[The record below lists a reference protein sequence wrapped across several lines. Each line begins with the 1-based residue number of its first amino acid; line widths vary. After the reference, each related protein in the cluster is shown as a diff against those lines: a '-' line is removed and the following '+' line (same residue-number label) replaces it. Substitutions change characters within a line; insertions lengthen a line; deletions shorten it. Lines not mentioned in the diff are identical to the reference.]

1 MEKTS
6 QFSSQP
12 EDQYK
17 KILENVKLIAVIL
30 DTHGRVIFCNS
41 YLYSFTGYSANELV
55 GEDWFAKVVPETNPE
70 VLKEFIVSLAKGI
83 ILEYYEN
90 PIRLKNGELRHIA
103 WNNSILR
110 NNENEIVGTVSI
122 GQDITKTYFAELER
136 KKVTEDLS
144 ALSNRLKELEF
155 IVNQSQAVAFLLKIE
170 ANWPVEFIS
179 ENISQYG
186 FQASEFYKTAFSF
199 SEIIFPEDRESVF
212 REIEN
217 QLAANVLAFTHEY
230 RIINKLGE
238 VYWIQ
243 DQTFVRRNAE
253 NTATH
258 LQGIF
263 VDISQLKKTEAELRA
278 SREIFKKFMN
288 STSALAWV
296 KDKDLNYIFV
306 NHAFEKQQGI
316 SLPDIKGK
324 NDFDIWDAHTASVL
338 QEHDRTA
345 LAINEVF
352 ETEEHVFD
360 KVGKLHES
368 LVFKFPLQ
376 FSSSESWVG
385 GMAIDI
391 TERKTAEIKLKESED
406 RLSLFFSQSLD
417 GFFFMML
424 DEAVEWNDAVDK
436 DKVLEYVFH
445 HQRIT
450 KINQSMLDQYS
461 AHEEQLIGLT
471 PADFYA
477 HNLEYGKQIWRNFFD
492 TGKLHIDTNE
502 KKFDGTDMVVE
513 GDYICMY
520 DSQKR
525 IIGHF
530 GIQRDVTQIRQ
541 SEELLQQKN
550 NELEAYFENDI
561 SADYLATAEGEII
574 SCNKTF
580 VELFGFKQ
588 KSSAIHFDFNKLYSN
603 QNDSEILLNQVRAN
617 EKVENYELQLVT
629 LQGEMLNVIL
639 NAFGIFNELGELTQ
653 LRAYAVD
660 ITARKKAEEALR
672 KLSQAVEQSPASIV
686 ITDTSGNIE
695 YVNAKFCALTGY
707 TFKEVLGQNPS
718 VLSTGKTPMSEY
730 SLLWKTIL
738 SGKEWK
744 GVFNNKKKNG
754 ELYWESALISPVFNE
769 KQEITHFLAIKKDI
783 TEKKKYDLELVKA
796 KERAEESEKR
806 IAIQKAEIELNNE
819 RLESLLRIS
828 DYPADSVQQLL
839 DFALTEAIKITSS
852 KIGYMYF
859 YNEANQQFT
868 LNTWSKEV
876 MEKCAVLEVQTVYDL
891 DKTGCWGEAV
901 RQRKP
906 IIINDYQAESNYKK
920 GIPEGHVKLFKF
932 LTIPLFSENK
942 IIAVVGVANKTNDY
956 NNSDIRQ
963 LNLLMGSVW
972 KISERLL
979 LVADLKE
986 AKEKAE
992 ESDKLKSAFLAN
1004 MSHEIRTPMNGILGF
1019 TQLLKEKEIT
1029 NNERQQFVEIID
1041 KSGRR
1046 LLSII
1051 NDIVDISKIESGQMK
1066 VYISQVNVKEYFKE
1080 LFSFFKPEAET
1091 RGLQFGIR
1099 NELFKKEIILTTDR
1113 DKFYAIFVNLI
1124 KNALKYTN
1132 HGSIEFGCRL
1142 KISES
1147 EGKFP
1152 TSANES
1158 ELTELEFY
1166 VKDSGIGIPIDRQ
1179 EAIFE
1184 RFVQADIEDKQA
1196 LQGAGLGLAISKA
1209 YVLMLGGKIGVRSEP
1224 ALGST
1229 FYFTLPYSNM
1239 MKSENTE
1246 MIEIQT
1252 NETKKWAMKILITED
1267 DDASEYLLTLILK
1280 KLSGEIVVAK
1290 SGKEAVEICRQNLDI
1305 KLVLMDIQLP
1315 DMNGYEATQQIRQF
1329 NKDVVI
1335 IAQTAFALEGDE
1347 QKALAAGCNDYVT
1360 KPINKQELIRKI
1372 EKYF

>member
-6 QFSSQP
+6 RFSSQP
-12 EDQYK
+12 EEQHK
-17 KILENVKLIAVIL
+17 KILENVKLLAVML
-30 DTHGRVIFCNS
+30 DTKGRVDFCNS

-55 GEDWFAKVVPETNPE
+55 GEDWFAKMVPESNPE
-70 VLKEFIVSLAKGI
+70 VLQQLIVSLAKGI
-83 ILEYYEN
+83 IVEYYEN

-136 KKVTEDLS
+136 KKVIEDLS

-186 FQASEFYKTAFSF
+186 FQTSEFYKTAFSF
-199 SEIIFPEDRESVF
+199 SEIIFPDDRESVF

-217 QLAANVLAFTHEY
+217 QLAANALAFTHEY

-238 VYWIQ
+238 VHWIQ
-243 DQTFVRRNAE
+243 DQTFVRRNTE

-296 KDKDLNYIFV
+296 KDKDLNYTFV

-316 SLPDIKGK
+316 SLPDIIGK
-324 NDFDIWDAHTASVL
+324 NAFDIWDAHTASVL

-360 KVGKLHES
+360 KAGNLHES

-376 FSSSESWVG
+376 FSNTESWVG

-436 DKVLEYVFH
+436 DKVLDYVFD

-450 KINQSMLDQYS
+450 KINQAMLDQYLAS
-461 AHEEQLIGLT
+461 EEQFVGLT
-471 PADFYA
+471 PSDFYA
-477 HNLEYGKQIWRNFFD
+477 HNLDYGKQIWRNFFD
-492 TGKLHIDTNE
+492 TGKLHIDTKE

-520 DSQKR
+520 DAQKR
-525 IIGHF
+525 ITGHF

-561 SADYLATAEGEII
+561 SADYLSTMEGEII

-580 VELFGFKQ
+580 VELFGFDQ
-588 KSSAIHFDFNKLYSN
+588 KSSAIHFDINQLYKN
-603 QNDSEILLNQVRAN
+603 PADRKELLRQVRTN
-617 EKVENYELQLVT
+617 KRVENYELQLLT
-629 LQGEMLNVIL
+629 RQGETLFVIL
-639 NAFGIFNELGELTQ
+639 NAFGIFNELGDLIQ
-653 LRAYAVD
+653 LRAYAMD
-660 ITARKKAEEALR
+660 ITARKKADESLR
-672 KLSQAVEQSPASIV
+672 KLSQAVEQSPASI
-686 ITDTSGNIE
+686 IISDTNGHIE
-695 YVNAKFCALTGY
+695 YVNAKFCELTGY
-707 TFKEVLGQNPS
+707 TFEEVLGQNPKL
-718 VLSTGKTPMSEY
+718 LSSGETAGHEY
-730 SLLWKTIL
+730 AQLWKTIL
-738 SGKEWK
+738 SGNEWK
-744 GVFNNKKKNG
+744 GVFHNRKKNG
-754 ELYWESALISPVFNE
+754 ELYWESALISPILNE
-769 KQEITHFLAIKKDI
+769 KREITHFIAIKEDI
-783 TEKKKYDLELVKA
+783 SDKKKYDLELVRA
-796 KERAEESEKR
+796 KEKAEENENKIS
-806 IAIQKAEIELNNE
+806 IQKAEIELNNE

-828 DYPADSVQQLL
+828 EYQTNSVQQLL
-839 DFALTEAIKITSS
+839 DFALTEAIKITFS
-852 KIGYMYF
+852 KIGYIYF
-859 YNEANQQFT
+859 YNETTQQFT
-868 LNTWSKEV
+868 LNSWSKEV
-876 MEKCAVLEVQTVYDL
+876 MKQCEVRDIQTVYDL

-906 IIINDYQAESNYKK
+906 ITINNYQAESNYKK
-920 GIPEGHVKLFKF
+920 GTPEGHVKLLKF
-932 LTIPLFSENK
+932 LTIPVFSENK
-942 IIAVVGVANKTNDY
+942 IVAVVGVANKREDY

-963 LNLLMGSVW
+963 LNLLMDSVW
-972 KISERLL
+972 KISERIV
-979 LVADLKE
+979 LVDHLKE

-1019 TQLLKEKEIT
+1019 TQLLKETGLTRE
-1029 NNERQQFVEIID
+1029 ERLQFVEIIE

-1046 LLSII
+1046 MLSII
-1051 NDIVDISKIESGQMK
+1051 NDIIDISKIESGQMK
-1066 VYISQVNVKEYFKE
+1066 LYFSQVNVNEYLND
-1080 LFSFFKPEAET
+1080 LFVFFKPEAEA
-1091 RGLQFGIR
+1091 RSLQLGFV
-1099 NELFKKEIILTTDR
+1099 NELECKEIILTTDR

-1132 HGSIEFGCRL
+1132 KGRVEFGCRSA
-1142 KISES
+1142 KSES
-1147 EGKFP
+1147 KGEINQIA
-1152 TSANES
+1152 TETAC
-1158 ELTELEFY
+1158 TELEFY
-1166 VKDSGIGIPIDRQ
+1166 VKDTGIGILMDRQ
-1179 EAIFE
+1179 EAVFE

-1196 LQGAGLGLAISKA
+1196 LQGAGLGLAICKA
-1209 YVLMLGGKIGVRSEP
+1209 YVEMLGGKIGVFSEP
-1224 ALGST
+1224 DLGSN
-1229 FYFTLPYSNM
+1229 FHFTLPFVE
-1239 MKSENTE
+1239 KIVVPQKLETK
-1246 MIEIQT
+1246 T
-1252 NETKKWAMKILITED
+1252 NESKNWNMKVLIAED
-1267 DDASEYLLTLILK
+1267 DEASAYLLLLILK
-1280 KLSGEIVVAK
+1280 RLNATILVARN
-1290 SGKEAVEICRQNLDI
+1290 GNEAVEMCRQNTDI
-1305 KLVLMDIQLP
+1305 QLVLMDIQLP
-1315 DMNGYEATQQIRQF
+1315 DLNGYDATQQIRNF
-1329 NKDVVI
+1329 NKEVVI

-1360 KPINKQELIRKI
+1360 KPINKQELIGKI

>member
-1 MEKTS
+1 LS
-6 QFSSQP
+6 
-12 EDQYK
+12 
-17 KILENVKLIAVIL
+17 
-30 DTHGRVIFCNS
+30 G
-41 YLYSFTGYSANELV
+41 LV
-55 GEDWFAKVVPETNPE
+55 
-70 VLKEFIVSLAKGI
+70 KGI
-83 ILEYYEN
+83 IVENYEN
-90 PIRLKNGELRHIA
+90 PIYLKNGELRYIT

-110 NNENEIVGTVSI
+110 NNRNEIIGTVSI
-122 GQDITKTYFAELER
+122 GQDTTKSYIDKIEKERITKELC
-136 KKVTEDLS
+136 
-144 ALSNRLKELEF
+144 ALNTRLQELEF
-155 IVNQSQAVAFLLKIE
+155 IVNKSKSVAYLLRIE
-170 ANWPVEFIS
+170 EKWPVEFIS
-179 ENISQYG
+179 ENILQYG
-186 FQASEFYKTAFSF
+186 YHSHEFLKSGLTF
-199 SEIIFPEDRESVF
+199 SEIIFANDRESVF
-212 REIEN
+212 RELES
-217 QLAANVLAFTHEY
+217 QLVVNAPSFMLEY
-230 RIINKLGE
+230 RIVDKSGVLH
-238 VYWIQ
+238 WIQ
-243 DQTFVRRNAE
+243 DQLFVRRNAE
-253 NTATH
+253 NKATH

-263 VDISQLKKTEAELRA
+263 VDINQLKRSDEQLRE
-278 SREIFKKFMN
+278 SHEIFKKFMN
-288 STSALAWV
+288 STSALAWI
-296 KDKDLNYIFV
+296 KDKDLNYTFI
-306 NHAFEKQQGI
+306 NRAFEKQQNI
-316 SLPDIKGK
+316 ALHEILGK
-324 NDFDIWDAHTASVL
+324 NDFDIWDNKTAKII
-338 QEHDRTA
+338 QENDRLA
-345 LAINEVF
+345 LLRNDVF
-352 ETEEHVFD
+352 ETEEQVYD
-360 KVGKLHES
+360 KDGNLHES

-376 FSSSESWVG
+376 LSNNQSWVG
-385 GMAIDI
+385 GMAIDN
-391 TERKTAEIKLKESED
+391 TERKLAEIKLKESET

-424 DEAVEWNDAVDK
+424 DEAVEWNDSVDK
-436 DKVLEYVFH
+436 EKVIDYTFK

-450 KINQSMLDQYS
+450 KINQAMLDQY
-461 AHEEQLIGLT
+461 AANEEQFIGLT

-477 HNLEYGKQIWRNFFD
+477 HNLAYGKQLWSDLFD
-492 TGKLHIDTNE
+492 AGKLHIDTIE
-502 KKFDGTDMVVE
+502 KKFDGSDMIVE
-513 GDYICMY
+513 GDYICIY
-520 DSQKR
+520 DLQKR

-530 GIQRDVTQIRQ
+530 GIQRDVTPARKN
-541 SEELLQQKN
+541 EELLQQKID
-550 NELEAYFENDI
+550 ELEAYFENNI

-588 KSSAIHFDFNKLYSN
+588 KSSAIHFNSNKLYSN
-603 QNDSEILLNQVRAN
+603 QDDQKLLLKQVRAN
-617 EKVENYELQLVT
+617 EKIENYELQLLT
-629 LQGEMLNVIL
+629 LQGKMLNVIL
-639 NAFGIFNELGELTQ
+639 NVVGIFSEAGNLNMI
-653 LRAYAVD
+653 RVYIVD

-686 ITDTSGNIE
+686 ITDTSGKIE

-707 TFKEVLGQNPS
+707 TLEEVLELNPS
-718 VLSTGKTPMSEY
+718 VLSTGETPSSEY
-730 SLLWKTIL
+730 SLLWKTIF

-744 GVFNNKKKNG
+744 GVFHNKKKNG

-769 KQEITHFLAIKKDI
+769 EQEITHFLAIKEDI

-839 DFALTEAIKITSS
+839 DFALAEAIKMTSS
-852 KIGYMYF
+852 KIGYIYF
-859 YNEANQQFT
+859 YNETTQQFT
-868 LNTWSKEV
+868 LNSWSKEV
-876 MEKCAVLEVQTVYDL
+876 MPKCEIKEIQTVYDL
-891 DKTGCWGEAV
+891 TKIGCWGEAV
-901 RQRKP
+901 RQRNP

-920 GIPEGHVKLFKF
+920 GTPEGHVKLFKF

-942 IIAVVGVANKTNDY
+942 IVAVVGVANKIEDY

-972 KISERLL
+972 KIMERHV
-979 LVADLKE
+979 LVANLKE

-1046 LLSII
+1046 MLSII

-1066 VYISQVNVKEYFKE
+1066 VYISKVNVNEYFKE

-1091 RGLQFGIR
+1091 RGLHFGIR
-1099 NELFKKEIILTTDR
+1099 NEFFEKEIILTTDR

-1152 TSANES
+1152 TAANES

-1166 VKDSGIGIPIDRQ
+1166 VKDSGIGIPFDRQ

-1184 RFVQADIEDKQA
+1184 RFIQADLEDKQA

-1209 YVLMLGGKIGVRSEP
+1209 YVIMLGGKIGVRSELG
-1224 ALGST
+1224 LGST
-1229 FYFTLPYSNM
+1229 FYFTLPYSNIM
-1239 MKSENTE
+1239 DSKNTE
-1246 MIEIQT
+1246 MIEIQPKQ
-1252 NETKKWAMKILITED
+1252 TKKWAMKILITED
-1267 DDASEYLLTLILK
+1267 DEASEYLLTLILK
-1280 KLSGEIVVAK
+1280 KLSDEILVAK
-1290 SGKEAVEICRQNLDI
+1290 SGKEAVEICRQNSDI

-1315 DMNGYEATQQIRQF
+1315 DLNGYEATQLIRQF
-1329 NKDVVI
+1329 NKDVII

-1347 QKALAAGCNDYVT
+1347 QKALAAGCNDYIS
-1360 KPINKQELIRKI
+1360 KPISKRELIEKI